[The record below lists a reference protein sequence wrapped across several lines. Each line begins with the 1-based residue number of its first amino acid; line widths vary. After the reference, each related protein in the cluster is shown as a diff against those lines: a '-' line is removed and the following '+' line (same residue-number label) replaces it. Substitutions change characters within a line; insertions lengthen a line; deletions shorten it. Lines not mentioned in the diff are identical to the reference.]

1 MYVVPNLV
9 FQNNLYVS
17 HFFMTF
23 FGGCSQSFLLFRI
36 GGLSKVN
43 YTISQ
48 ENFDTKTGLKR
59 ISLENSEINP

>member
-1 MYVVPNLV
+1 MLFPTL
-9 FQNNLYVS
+9 S
-17 HFFMTF
+17 SRTICMSRTF
-23 FGGCSQSFLLFRI
+23 LFRI
-36 GGLSKVN
+36 GVLSKVN